1 MPPIPYDRNA
11 SLVSHHPELV
21 KARPVDGEEGAG
33 VEAGQRARILEAMVQ
48 VVADQGYPRTTVAD
62 VVRAAG
68 VSRSTFYALLDGKEE
83 CFLEAHRLG
92 TAVLE
97 ERIDLAM
104 LAARKDGWRGR
115 LQDGIRAYLQTLE
128 DDRVF
133 AFTFLVEIH
142 QGSAGTALA
151 RDEVLDRFATRFA
164 TSHAAAKA
172 DGEAEGD
179 PPLAVFAVLAHG
191 IDALVARALRTG
203 EPEALPALEGVV
215 LDAALR
221 VIRGA

>member
-11 SLVSHHPELV
+11 SLVSHHP
-21 KARPVDGEEGAG
+21 AISGRAPGGGPGGMQD
-33 VEAGQRARILEAMVQ
+33 GQRARILEAMVQ
-48 VVADQGYPRTTVAD
+48 VVASRGYPRTTVAD

-68 VSRSTFYALLDGKEE
+68 VSRSTFYALVGGKED

-104 LAARKDGWRGR
+104 LAAAKEGWRGR
-115 LQDGIRAYLQTLE
+115 LQDGISAYLQTLE

-133 AFTFLVEIH
+133 AHTFLVEIH
-142 QGSAGTALA
+142 QGSPATALA
-151 RDEVLDRFATRFA
+151 RDEVLDRFAARFA
-164 TSHAAAKA
+164 ASHEAAKRA
-172 DGEAEGD
+172 GEAEGD
-179 PPLAVFAVLAHG
+179 PPLDVFAILAHG

-203 EPEALPALEGVV
+203 EPAELADLEPVI

>member
-1 MPPIPYDRNA
+1 MAPIPYDRDA

-21 KARPVDGEEGAG
+21 GDGTPVETQD
-33 VEAGQRARILEAMVQ
+33 GQRARILEAMVQ
-48 VVADQGYPRTTVAD
+48 TVADKGYPSTTVAD

-68 VSRSTFYALLDGKEE
+68 VSRSTFYALLSGKEE

-104 LAARKDGWRGR
+104 LAATQGGWRAR
-115 LQDGIRAYLQTLE
+115 LQDGIRAYLQTLQ

-133 AFTFLVEIH
+133 AWTFLVEIH
-142 QGSAGTALA
+142 QGSPATALA
-151 RDEVLDRFATRFA
+151 RDEVLDRFAARFA
-164 TSHAAAKA
+164 ASHAAAVRG
-172 DGEAEGD
+172 GEGEGD

-203 EPEALPALEGVV
+203 EPDALPDLEPVV

-221 VIRGA
+221 VIRGG

>member
-11 SLVSHHPELV
+11 SLVSHHPALI
-21 KARPVDGEEGAG
+21 AGTDGAPVA
-33 VEAGQRARILEAMVQ
+33 VEDSQRARILEAMVQ

-104 LAARKDGWRGR
+104 AAASKDGWRGR
-115 LQDGIRAYLQTLE
+115 LQDGLRAYLQTLE

-133 AFTFLVEIH
+133 AQTFLVEIH
-142 QGSAGTALA
+142 QGSEATALA
-151 RDEVLDRFATRFA
+151 RDEVLDRFAARFA
-164 TSHAAAKA
+164 ASHAAARRE
-172 DGEAEGD
+172 GEAEGD
-179 PPLAVFAVLAHG
+179 PPLQVFAILAHG

-203 EPEALPALEGVV
+203 KPQELAELEPVLLE
-215 LDAALR
+215 AALR
-221 VIRGA
+221 AIRGA

>member
-1 MPPIPYDRNA
+1 
-11 SLVSHHPELV
+11 
-21 KARPVDGEEGAG
+21 
-33 VEAGQRARILEAMVQ
+33 
-48 VVADQGYPRTTVAD
+48 
-62 VVRAAG
+62 
-68 VSRSTFYALLDGKEE
+68 
-83 CFLEAHRLG
+83 
-92 TAVLE
+92 
-97 ERIDLAM
+97 
-104 LAARKDGWRGR
+104 
-115 LQDGIRAYLQTLE
+115 
-128 DDRVF
+128 VF

>member
-11 SLVSHHPELV
+11 SLVSHHPDV
-21 KARPVDGEEGAG
+21 VARPPAG
-33 VEAGQRARILEAMVQ
+33 DEPVAVQDGQRARILEAMVQ

-97 ERIDLAM
+97 ERIDQAM
-104 LAARKDGWRGR
+104 LAATKDGWRGR
-115 LQDGIRAYLQTLE
+115 LQDGIRAYLQTLQ

-133 AFTFLVEIH
+133 AHTFLVEIH
-142 QGSAGTALA
+142 QGSEATALA
-151 RDEVLDRFATRFA
+151 RDEVVDRFAARFA
-164 TSHAAAKA
+164 SSHAAAKRT
-172 DGEAEGD
+172 GEAEGD

-203 EPEALPALEGVV
+203 DPPVLPALEPVV

>member
-11 SLVSHHPELV
+11 SLVSHHPALTGDGG
-21 KARPVDGEEGAG
+21 PVA
-33 VEAGQRARILEAMVQ
+33 VEDGQRARILEAMVQ
-48 VVADQGYPRTTVAD
+48 VVSAQGYPRTTVAD

-68 VSRSTFYALLDGKEE
+68 VSRSTFYALLNGKEE

-104 LAARKDGWRGR
+104 LGAAKEGWRGR

-133 AFTFLVEIH
+133 AHTFLVEIH
-142 QGSAGTALA
+142 QGSPRTAVA
-151 RDEVLDRFATRFA
+151 RDEVLDRFAARFA
-164 TSHAAAKA
+164 ASHAAAKR

-179 PPLAVFAVLAHG
+179 PALEVFAVLAHG

-203 EPEALPALEGVV
+203 EPARLADLEPVI